1 MRWLFVKDLQIMRRS
16 PLLTALLIV
25 YPIVI
30 AVLIGFAL
38 SRGPS
43 KPRVAFLNE
52 IPPGTPLT
60 IAGKQLDITGARG
73 ELCSRIDCIEVSSE
87 DQARQMV
94 ESGDVLAALI
104 LPMDFITDLESLA
117 SLSPSQPT
125 VRVLVNEEDPV
136 KANLVDDRISALIN
150 QANLKLSKKV
160 TRLAA
165 NYLTLLLRG
174 GNLNLLGQTLNV
186 LGLKNTQRILEAI
199 EPQLPKD
206 SQFADALQRV
216 ITFARLARQNLDLA
230 TPLLTS
236 IAHPIEVEKDVVSGS
251 PPSLDA
257 FAIAVAA
264 TVTLMFVTV
273 LLVAGSLALEREE
286 NAFARLTRGLVRKW
300 ALLGEKVTLGI
311 VLSIVVTLVMLAGLS
326 LFVHIDWRRF
336 PLILLAIAAGGAGF
350 AAFGAAIGAAAR
362 EVRASSLLAFMISL
376 PIAFVSLV
384 ESGTVSPALFDVIK
398 VVRALFPFDA
408 ALDAM
413 SGALDATGPALGLP
427 ILHLAIL
434 GAAYAVLARIALRRF
449 A

>member
-16 PLLTALLIV
+16 PLLTALLVI
-25 YPIVI
+25 YPIAI

-38 SRGPS
+38 SRGPA

-52 IPPGTPLT
+52 VPPDTPLV
-60 IAGKQLDITGARG
+60 IAGRELDITGARG
-73 ELCSRIDCIEVSSE
+73 ELCTRIECI
-87 DQARQMV
+87 D
-94 ESGDVLAALI
+94 LAALI
-104 LPMDFITDLESLA
+104 LPEDFIDDIESLA
-117 SLSPSQPT
+117 SLNPEQPT

-136 KANLVDDRISALIN
+136 KANLVDDRISTLIG

-174 GNLNLLGQTLNV
+174 GELNLLGQTLNV
-186 LGLKNTQRILEAI
+186 LGLENTQRILEAI
-199 EPQLPKD
+199 RPELPPD
-206 SQFADALQRV
+206 SEFSGALERV
-216 ITFARLARQNLDLA
+216 ITFARLARQNLNLA
-230 TPLLTS
+230 DPLLS
-236 IAHPIEVEKDVVSGS
+236 AIANPIGVDKEVVNGS

-286 NAFARLTRGLVRKW
+286 NTFARLTRGLVGKS
-300 ALLGEKVTLGI
+300 ALLTEKIALG
-311 VLSIVVTLVMLAGLS
+311 VALSIVVTLVMLAGLS
-326 LFVHIDWRRF
+326 LFVDIDWGRF
-336 PLILLAIAAGGAGF
+336 PLILAAIVAGGAAF
-350 AAFGAAIGAAAR
+350 AAFGAAIGAAAK

-376 PIAFVSLV
+376 PIAFISLV
-384 ESGTVSPALFDVIK
+384 ESGTVSPALYDVIS

-413 SGALDATGPALGLP
+413 SGGLDVSGPGLGMP
-427 ILHLAIL
+427 MLHLAIL
-434 GAAYAVLARIALRRF
+434 AAAYAALARIALRRF
-449 A
+449 V